1 MSGLIVRRATAD
13 DVPVLATLIGGFA
26 KGHPAEGHARS
37 EEMLKEALFGCQ
49 PIAHELLA
57 EKNATAI
64 VRMGS
69 GWKSWAC
76 LSSAGPCIRASCC
89 GYWKVLTRH
98 YPRTLPE
105 KRLNYVPNPMYPA
118 ETPE

>member
-76 LSSAGPCIRASCC
+76 LSSAALAFERLAAVTGRSSRDIIRA
-89 GYWKVLTRH
+89 H
-98 YPRTLPE
+98 YPR
-105 KRLNYVPNPMYPA
+105 RG
-118 ETPE
+118 